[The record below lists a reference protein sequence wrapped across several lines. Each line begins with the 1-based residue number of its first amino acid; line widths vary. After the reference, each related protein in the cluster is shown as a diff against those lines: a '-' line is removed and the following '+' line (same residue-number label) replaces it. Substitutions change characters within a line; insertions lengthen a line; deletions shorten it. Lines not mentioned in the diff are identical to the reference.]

1 MQTLNFAAFFEQ
13 SPNPYVVLSPDFT
26 ILGANHAY
34 LEVTGRTIEQLRG
47 RSMFD
52 AFPGSADGSEN
63 DPATLLRESLLR
75 ALHERRR
82 DSIPLIRYGISRE
95 TPHGRVFEERY
106 WSATHTPLM
115 DADGKVTH
123 LLQHTEDVSELQR
136 LRALQREHDE
146 KESSV
151 VEARVLRRA
160 ESVQEQNRVLSQE
173 AGALRQLFE
182 QAPGFICV
190 LRGPD
195 FVYEMANDAYL
206 TLVGRRDIVGRPR
219 REVLPELAGQGVDAM
234 LHRIFE
240 TGQRFTA
247 LAYPLRLQREPGAPL
262 EERFVDLLYQPV
274 FNERGEVSG
283 VFVQGHDVTEQCLA
297 QQELQRHRDQLEFM
311 IVERTEA
318 LQRSEAE
325 RRVAQQALMQSQK
338 MEALGKLTGGV
349 AHDFNNVLQVI
360 AGNLQLLGRMV
371 GDDEAGERVQGRVQ
385 AAMAGVDRGAR
396 LASHLL
402 AFARKQPLAP
412 VAVNAGR
419 LVREMDDMLR
429 RALGASVELETV
441 VGGGLWN
448 TLVDPG
454 FLENALLNLAINA
467 RDAMGGNGK
476 LTIEAGNASLDDDYA
491 AQHEEVIA
499 GQYVMLAVS
508 DTGTGMSAEVM
519 QRAFEP
525 FFTTKPDGLG
535 TGLGLSMVYGF
546 VKQSQGHVKIY
557 SEPGHGTTIRMYLPR
572 SMAAERLPAV
582 SRSEAAMPGG
592 METILVVED
601 DEQVRES
608 VVATLVELGYRVL
621 KAADAHSALTVL
633 ESGATVDL
641 LFTDVVMPG
650 ALRSP
655 ELARRARLLH
665 PDIEILFTSGYTEN
679 AIVHGGRLDAGV
691 ALLSKP
697 YRTEQ
702 LAEKLRH
709 MLNNREQVMQLRE
722 ELQRVAD
729 GRKARE

>member
-1 MQTLNFAAFFEQ
+1 MQTLNFAAFFDQ
-13 SPNPYVVLSPDFT
+13 SPNAYVVLSPDFT
-26 ILGANHAY
+26 ILGANRAY
-34 LEVTGRTIEQLRG
+34 LEVTGRTIDQLRG

-52 AFPGSADGSEN
+52 AFPGSPDGDAN
-63 DPATLLRESLLR
+63 DPARLLRDSLSR
-75 ALHERRR
+75 ALRERRR

-95 TPHGRVFEERY
+95 TPQGRVFEDRY

-115 DADGKVTH
+115 DDDGNVTH

-136 LRALQREHDE
+136 LRFLQRQHDE
-146 KESSV
+146 AESSV

-173 AGALRQLFE
+173 AGALRQLFD

-190 LRGPD
+190 LRGPE

-206 TLVGRRDIVGRPR
+206 ALIGRRDIVGRTR

-234 LHRIFE
+234 LKRIFE
-240 TGQRFTA
+240 TGERFTA
-247 LAYPLRLQREPGAPL
+247 LAYPVRLQRDAAAPL

-274 FNERGEVSG
+274 FDEHGAVSG
-283 VFVQGHDVTEQCLA
+283 VFVQGHDVTEQCRA
-297 QQELQRHRDQLEFM
+297 QQELQRHRDQLEFL
-311 IVERTEA
+311 IVERTDA
-318 LQRSEAE
+318 LQHSEAE
-325 RRVAQQALMQSQK
+325 RHVAQQALMQSQK
-338 MEALGKLTGGV
+338 MEALGKLTGGL

-371 GDDEAGERVQGRVQ
+371 GADAGGERIQGRVQ

-467 RDAMGGNGK
+467 RDAMNGTGR

-491 AQHEEVIA
+491 AQHEEVLA

-508 DTGTGMSAEVM
+508 DTGSGMSDEVM
-519 QRAFEP
+519 LRAFEP

-572 SMAAERLPAV
+572 SIAAEHLPAV

-592 METILVVED
+592 RETVLVVED

-621 KAADAHSALTVL
+621 KAADAQSALTVL
-633 ESGATVDL
+633 ESGASVDL

-655 ELARRARLLH
+655 ELARRARQLH

-679 AIVHGGRLDAGV
+679 AIVHGGRLDADV

-709 MLNNREQVMQLRE
+709 MLNNREQVIQLRE
-722 ELQRVAD
+722 ELQRLAD
-729 GRKARE
+729 NRKSRD